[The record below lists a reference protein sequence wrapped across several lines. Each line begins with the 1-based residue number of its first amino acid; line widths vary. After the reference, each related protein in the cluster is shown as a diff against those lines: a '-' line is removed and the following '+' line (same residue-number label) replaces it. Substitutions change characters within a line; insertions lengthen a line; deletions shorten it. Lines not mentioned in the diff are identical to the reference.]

1 MANVLTSTGSRTT
14 YYYLALIIL
23 FILVVGFLW
32 FFKQPSI
39 KQNLDEGAFYS
50 SYLAFQNSIRLANRK
65 YLANINDGKYLDKW
79 IVNGKG
85 LDYNK
90 TGFPIGTSVVI
101 PELAKPQTAIHCQQ
115 IWQFLM
121 GPLQPE
127 LVLDKNLKHYWVI
140 LDSQS
145 NCVFKNP
152 RVLGRH
158 IVYEATS
165 GEVSFS
171 EITN

>member
-23 FILVVGFLW
+23 FILVIAFLW
-32 FFKQPSI
+32 FVRQPSI
-39 KQNLDEGAFYS
+39 KKSLDEGAFHS
-50 SYLAFQNSIRLANRK
+50 NYLAFKNSIRLANLK
-65 YLANINDGKYLDKW
+65 FLASVSTQKNLDKW
-79 IVNGKG
+79 IVNGRG
-85 LDYNK
+85 LDYNQ

-101 PELAKPQTAIHCQQ
+101 TEAAKPQSVTHCQQ

-127 LVLDKNLKHYWVI
+127 LVLAKNPNHYWVV
-140 LDSQS
+140 LDPQG

-152 RVLGRH
+152 KVLGKQ
-158 IVYEATS
+158 IVYVATT
-165 GEVSFS
+165 GKVNFS